1 MLRLLLWKTL
11 NDLLLML
18 LVLMMLLML
27 MLVQWKTW
35 NNLTTG
41 RVRRSFGRSVNGCAG
56 LTLPDDQV
64 S

>member
-27 MLVQWKTW
+27 MLVQWTRTR
-35 NNLTTG
+35 TTRQLAECG
-41 RVRRSFGRSVNGCAG
+41 GVLGGV
-56 LTLPDDQV
+56 
-64 S
+64 

>member
-27 MLVQWKTW
+27 MLVQWNRPRT
-35 NNLTTG
+35 
-41 RVRRSFGRSVNGCAG
+41 S
-56 LTLPDDQV
+56 
-64 S
+64 

>member
-11 NDLLLML
+11 NDL
-18 LVLMMLLML
+18 LLML

>member
-27 MLVQWKTW
+27 MLVQ
-35 NNLTTG
+35 
-41 RVRRSFGRSVNGCAG
+41 
-56 LTLPDDQV
+56 
-64 S
+64 